1 MKQTKQKIAIVVAL
15 VLTGVFS
22 TWAQETLLAKYDFTT
37 KSKVPVVQ
45 TPGVVFGSEFGSWNT
60 TSFPSTDMSITDD
73 GYLLVRSYGTGVA
86 NTRYGYISI
95 TPDEGKIIRITRVV
109 VKHFKE
115 PGSNTARTRSYLYDM
130 GGSTPKDNPTINA
143 NLIYQGNGGFLIP
156 ETLTENSFTPSA
168 AVEFNSV
175 RFMSFT
181 ATQATNSTDDLS
193 QWKIESLAF
202 YGEVLSPGDIV
213 ATGSI
218 NFGNVLAGNEVDGSV
233 ALKVIGG
240 TTENVSIELED
251 PSMSFVCTQTFVE
264 PGDATAGTAIRVTY
278 APVTP
283 GKHTA
288 QLKFSYADKVAYT
301 QLSGICPVLNE
312 TFTYFVSDP
321 ILQKEMD
328 STQMVLYAQE
338 EYLTMPGWNFTDS
351 VFWHLSGSWGLG
363 VELRGI
369 NSEVAK
375 ASTPELDLSA
385 PFGLSFRSKKMSNRT
400 TMLGD
405 MYVLVDN
412 DTIWSFV
419 NPNNSLSVRTVD
431 GFVATANSRITF
443 AGIANDSSRVVF
455 DEVSV
460 FPTTTPT
467 LNLPA
472 YQSKNFES
480 SANPVTIS
488 IPVKAYLLTSDL
500 EVVLNGAPAGYE
512 VLTPSVPLATAE
524 AGTDI
529 QIRYTKPAEGA
540 EVNAVV
546 EVKGGGLTDY
556 RYINLI
562 NNAAT
567 GLKVNTINASV
578 VGKTAAI
585 AVRVDAP
592 VNMEVFSMDGKLVK
606 SYAVMNNAEIA
617 VKAGLYIV
625 RLTNGEGCN
634 VQKVFVR

>member
-1 MKQTKQKIAIVVAL
+1 MKQIRQKLMIVIALLLAGAL
-15 VLTGVFS
+15 SVL
-22 TWAQETLLAKYDFTT
+22 AEETLLAKYDFTT

-45 TPGVVFGSEFGSWNT
+45 APGVVFGSEFGSWNT
-60 TSFPSTDMSITDD
+60 TSFPSTEISITDD
-73 GYLLVRSYGTGVA
+73 GYLLVRCYGTSVS

-95 TPDEGKIIRITRVV
+95 TPDEGKIVRISRVD

-115 PGSNTARTRSYLYDM
+115 PGSNTNRARSYLYDM
-130 GGSTPKDNPTINA
+130 EGAIPKDNPTINA
-143 NLIYQGNGGFLIP
+143 NLIHAGYGGSEIP
-156 ETLTENSFTPSA
+156 ATLTEQSFTPGP
-168 AVEFNSV
+168 AVEFNSI

-181 ATQATNSTDDLS
+181 GTQMSNNTEDLS

-202 YGEVLSPGDIV
+202 YGEILSQGDIV
-213 ATGSI
+213 ITGSV

-240 TTENVSIELED
+240 TTENINIELED
-251 PSMSFVCTQTFVE
+251 PSMSFVCTQTVVE

-283 GKHTA
+283 GRHTA
-288 QLKFSYADKVAYT
+288 KLKFSYADRVAYT
-301 QLSGICPVLNE
+301 QLSGVCPVLNE

-328 STQMVLYAQE
+328 STQVVLYAQE

-363 VELRGI
+363 LELRSTNTEI
-369 NSEVAK
+369 AK

-385 PFGLSFRSKKMSNRT
+385 PFGLSFRSKKMANRT
-400 TMLGD
+400 TVLGD

-419 NPNNSLSVRTVD
+419 NPNSTLTARTVD

-460 FPTTTPT
+460 FPTTTPS

-472 YQSKNFES
+472 YHSRKFVS
-480 SANPVTIS
+480 GANPVTIS
-488 IPVKAYLLTSDL
+488 IPIKAYLLTSDL
-500 EVVLNGAPAGYE
+500 QVVLNGSPAGYE
-512 VLTPSVPLATAE
+512 VLTPTVALAAAE

-529 QIRYTKPAEGA
+529 QIKYTKPAEGD
-540 EVNAVV
+540 EVNARV

-562 NNAAT
+562 NSPST
-567 GLKVNTINASV
+567 GVKVNTINASV

-585 AVRVDAP
+585 AVRVDVP

-617 VKAGLYIV
+617 VETGLYMV
-625 RLTNGEGCN
+625 RLTNGKGCN
-634 VQKVFVR
+634 VQKVLVK